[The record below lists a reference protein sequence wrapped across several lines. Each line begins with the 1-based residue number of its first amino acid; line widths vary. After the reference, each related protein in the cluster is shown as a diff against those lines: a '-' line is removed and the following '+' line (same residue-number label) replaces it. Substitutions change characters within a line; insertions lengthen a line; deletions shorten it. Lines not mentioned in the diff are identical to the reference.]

1 MNLRSK
7 LKRGLEPQGRDLTGS
22 SNARHKHENAGHS
35 PAQPGQYQDVAD
47 EDDPDI
53 QTQPVVCQTCGA
65 VFPTTKITQGLHKNN
80 TRGEGTDATPLAD
93 IPPELRSVLTQWPEL
108 PQHIKDGIK
117 ITLQGFLSASRDTKR
132 SSKNEAIFQ

>member
-7 LKRGLEPQGRDLTGS
+7 LKRGLEPESHHLPGS
-22 SNARHKHENAGHS
+22 SNARRKHETAGHS
-35 PAQPGQYQDVAD
+35 PTQPGQYQDVAD

-80 TRGEGTDATPLAD
+80 TRGEGADAAPLAD
-93 IPPELRSVLTQWPEL
+93 MPSELRSVLTQWPEL

-117 ITLQGFLSASRDTKR
+117 ITLQGFLSASRDTKQ
-132 SSKNEAIFQ
+132 SCKNDAVFQ